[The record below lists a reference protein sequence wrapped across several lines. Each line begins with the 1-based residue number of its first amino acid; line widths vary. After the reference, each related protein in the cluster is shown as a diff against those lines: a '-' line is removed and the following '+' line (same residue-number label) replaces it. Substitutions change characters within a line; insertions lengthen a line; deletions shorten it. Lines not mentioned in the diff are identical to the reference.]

1 MERVVLFFIE
11 MHEKMPV
18 VLVYFYLLTAVF
30 LGKKKRTL
38 IRCGVQE
45 VSSWSV
51 CPLSLDL

>member
-1 MERVVLFFIE
+1 MESVVLFFIE

-18 VLVYFYLLTAVF
+18 ILVYFYLLTAVF